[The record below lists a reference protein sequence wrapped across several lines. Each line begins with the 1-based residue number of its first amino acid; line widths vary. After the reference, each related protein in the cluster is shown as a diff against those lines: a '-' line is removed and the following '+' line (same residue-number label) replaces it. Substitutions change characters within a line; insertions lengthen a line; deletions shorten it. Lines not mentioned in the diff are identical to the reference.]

1 MKTNTVLLWLSVEQG
16 TMKVWWPGFNIQLVL
31 LSRPTGFVSSGNLSA
46 FDVIGSKVQ
55 KTAGNNIVT
64 IKKRNVA
71 CGKTIIVCPQLHHQ
85 SSVKPYSTDNGSKF
99 ASVLH
104 FPPDH

>member
-55 KTAGNNIVT
+55 ATAGNNIVT
-64 IKKRNVA
+64 KKRGKLPVA
-71 CGKTIIVCPQLHHQ
+71 
-85 SSVKPYSTDNGSKF
+85 KP
-99 ASVLH
+99 
-104 FPPDH
+104 